1 MITACQSIL
10 LDEEAFT
17 GKIILCIPCD
27 EEGLMLGIKHFIK
40 QGWADGVDGA
50 IICEPEENQVCIAQR
65 GAIRLRVDIYG
76 KMAHGAISWSG
87 INPNWRMARFITEM
101 EKLEKRSSFAWGGS
115 VFEVADDYTDHFTCP
130 GKRRCPNQCDS
141 DHCMTTLD
149 IRTVPAQDHDEL
161 LAKIEAI
168 IDRMKAEDPDFNV
181 ELTVLDNRPAT
192 ATDKDEPVVQAIYQ
206 AVKDVLETEPRY
218 NGVPGATDGTF
229 LHVHGVPIVTIGA
242 GDREIPH
249 QIDEYVD
256 IEELAET
263 TAIYRKAA
271 LLFWQVTKHENSSH
285 PWRRDRKEVMQEAL
299 LVLETLQE
307 LEEDLSVDT
316 TIFDWS
322 SDYYLRTGRMMPED
336 GLTIL
341 ADYDAILFGAIGDTR
356 VPDDVTVW
364 ELIMPIRKQF
374 DQYVNF
380 RPVKS
385 LPGIASPLAHA
396 DHIDFVIFRE
406 NTEGEYSNSGGRLYR
421 DKPQDLAIQNTVMT
435 KKASAILSALHVTML
450 RNTENRR

>member
-1 MITACQSIL
+1 MLALKKTETYLRDRETVIHLTQKLVRIDSVFRDDGVSTEREAAEFVAQYLRAIGIETHVEEVVPGRPNVIGIIDSGKPGKTLLFEGHTDVVTEGNREAWKYDPFGAEIVDGRMYGRGTNDTKGNLACMITACQSIL

-101 EKLEKRSSFAWGGS
+101 EKLEKEEQLRLGEDPFLKWPTITPTILRAPVKGDAQIN
-115 VFEVADDYTDHFTCP
+115 VIP
-130 GKRRCPNQCDS
+130 

-271 LLFWQVTKHENSSH
+271 LLFLAG
-285 PWRRDRKEVMQEAL
+285 DEA
-299 LVLETLQE
+299 
-307 LEEDLSVDT
+307 
-316 TIFDWS
+316 
-322 SDYYLRTGRMMPED
+322 
-336 GLTIL
+336 
-341 ADYDAILFGAIGDTR
+341 
-356 VPDDVTVW
+356 
-364 ELIMPIRKQF
+364 
-374 DQYVNF
+374 
-380 RPVKS
+380 
-385 LPGIASPLAHA
+385 
-396 DHIDFVIFRE
+396 
-406 NTEGEYSNSGGRLYR
+406 
-421 DKPQDLAIQNTVMT
+421 
-435 KKASAILSALHVTML
+435 
-450 RNTENRR
+450 

>member
-1 MITACQSIL
+1 MLALKKTETYLRDRETVIHLTQKLVRIDSVFRDDGVSTEQEAAEFVAQYLRAIGIETHVEEVAPGRPNVIGIIDSGKPGKTLLFEGHTDVVTEGNREAWKYDPFGAEIVDGRMYGRGTNDTKGNLACMITACQSIL

-101 EKLEKRSSFAWGGS
+101 EKLEKEEQLRLGEDPFLKWPTITPTILRAPVKGDAQIN
-115 VFEVADDYTDHFTCP
+115 VIP
-130 GKRRCPNQCDS
+130 

-271 LLFWQVTKHENSSH
+271 LLFLAG
-285 PWRRDRKEVMQEAL
+285 DEA
-299 LVLETLQE
+299 
-307 LEEDLSVDT
+307 
-316 TIFDWS
+316 
-322 SDYYLRTGRMMPED
+322 
-336 GLTIL
+336 
-341 ADYDAILFGAIGDTR
+341 
-356 VPDDVTVW
+356 
-364 ELIMPIRKQF
+364 
-374 DQYVNF
+374 
-380 RPVKS
+380 
-385 LPGIASPLAHA
+385 
-396 DHIDFVIFRE
+396 
-406 NTEGEYSNSGGRLYR
+406 
-421 DKPQDLAIQNTVMT
+421 
-435 KKASAILSALHVTML
+435 
-450 RNTENRR
+450 

>member
-1 MITACQSIL
+1 MIALKKTETYLRDRETVIHLTQQLVRIDSVFRDDGVHTEQAVAEYVAQYLRNIGIETHMEEVVPGRPNVIGIIDSGKPGKTLLFEGHTDVVTEGNRDAWKYDPFGAEIINGRMYGRGTNDTKGNLACMITACQSLL
-10 LDEEAFT
+10 LDQETFT

-27 EEGLMLGIKHFIK
+27 EEGMMLGIKHFIK

-87 INPNWRMARFITEM
+87 VNPNWRMARFITEM
-101 EKLEKRSSFAWGGS
+101 EKLEKEEQLRLGEDPFLKWPTITPTILRAPVKGDAQIN
-115 VFEVADDYTDHFTCP
+115 VIP
-130 GKRRCPNQCDS
+130 

-168 IDRMKAEDPDFNV
+168 IERMKAEDPDFKV

-192 ATDKDEPVVQAIYQ
+192 ATEKDEPVVQAIYQ
-206 AVKDVLETEPRY
+206 AVKEVLEIEPRY

-271 LLFWQVTKHENSSH
+271 LLFLAGE
-285 PWRRDRKEVMQEAL
+285 EA
-299 LVLETLQE
+299 
-307 LEEDLSVDT
+307 
-316 TIFDWS
+316 
-322 SDYYLRTGRMMPED
+322 
-336 GLTIL
+336 
-341 ADYDAILFGAIGDTR
+341 
-356 VPDDVTVW
+356 
-364 ELIMPIRKQF
+364 
-374 DQYVNF
+374 
-380 RPVKS
+380 
-385 LPGIASPLAHA
+385 
-396 DHIDFVIFRE
+396 
-406 NTEGEYSNSGGRLYR
+406 
-421 DKPQDLAIQNTVMT
+421 
-435 KKASAILSALHVTML
+435 
-450 RNTENRR
+450 